1 MAGPEAAAAARL
13 RVGDWALVLA
23 TSPSGNPRTPAYLRG
38 RVGQV
43 VRSHGVVSNPLDHAV
58 DYPPL
63 YSVVFPLDATTEV
76 LADLHEEWLA
86 LVGTPGAPA
95 GRPVGAPPW

>member
-38 RVGQV
+38 RVGA
-43 VRSHGVVSNPLDHAV
+43 RWCA
-58 DYPPL
+58 
-63 YSVVFPLDATTEV
+63 AT
-76 LADLHEEWLA
+76 AW
-86 LVGTPGAPA
+86 
-95 GRPVGAPPW
+95 